1 MNLSQIKSQLGIVS
15 LDLVRTK
22 DKDDKPTGWLRYW
35 NDKARVA
42 VVIHD
47 DVVAKIK
54 ANSNLDTL
62 ALKHEAKATKTGKA
76 VGTIYDS
83 YIIINATSIE
93 TVL

>member
-1 MNLSQIKSQLGIVS
+1 MTLSQIKSQLNIVS
-15 LDLVRTK
+15 LDLVRSIDEK
-22 DKDDKPTGWLRYW
+22 KKPTAWLRYW
-35 NDKARVA
+35 NNTERIA

-54 ANSNLDTL
+54 ADPSIDKL
-62 ALKHEAKATKTGKA
+62 ALKHETKQTKTGTA
-76 VGTIYDS
+76 VGTVYDS